1 MREVPKGTWTD
12 ENDNETPPPD
22 KFKADI
28 NLQYLEG
35 RSRDIQEEKQRK
47 KGEAKMRSL
56 KMKNL
61 PMAFELINKKY
72 NFVDERK
79 DKINLPQPENNEIKD
94 GDEDVEM
101 KKEDDKNENDNDE
114 ENSDNE
120 ESEEMDDDE
129 INEGKPSFDFL
140 KMDIFKTDINKKEK
154 KDKIILDK
162 NIKNFKNKKEV
173 KKIKRKRIKLKKIKK
188 F

>member
-47 KGEAKMRSL
+47 KDEAKMKSL
-56 KMKNL
+56 KLKNL

-72 NFVDERK
+72 NFVDDRK
-79 DKINLPQPENNEIKD
+79 EKINLPKPENSNEIN
-94 GDEDVEM
+94 EDIEM
-101 KKEDDKNENDNDE
+101 KNENEDYYEYNSNQIIIND
-114 ENSDNE
+114 
-120 ESEEMDDDE
+120 
-129 INEGKPSFDFL
+129 
-140 KMDIFKTDINKKEK
+140 
-154 KDKIILDK
+154 
-162 NIKNFKNKKEV
+162 
-173 KKIKRKRIKLKKIKK
+173 
-188 F
+188 